1 MALRRRGVGKMTG
14 SPFATVLA
22 QASRLETINGMEP
35 WVIITQFSPRMWSYG
50 IRFYPVG
57 RKWTV
62 EYFTGNGILT
72 DARAKGGYE
81 NYPVC
86 RPGDKIATRRRR

>member
-1 MALRRRGVGKMTG
+1 MAIRRRGVGKMTG

-22 QASRLETINGMEP
+22 QASRLEAMNGVEP
-35 WVIITQFSPRMWSYG
+35 WVIVTQFSPRIWSYG
-50 IRFYPVG
+50 IRFYPIG

-62 EYFTGNGILT
+62 EHFTGNGIPS
-72 DARAKGGYE
+72 DERVKGGYS

-86 RPGDKIATRRRR
+86 RPGDKIAARRR